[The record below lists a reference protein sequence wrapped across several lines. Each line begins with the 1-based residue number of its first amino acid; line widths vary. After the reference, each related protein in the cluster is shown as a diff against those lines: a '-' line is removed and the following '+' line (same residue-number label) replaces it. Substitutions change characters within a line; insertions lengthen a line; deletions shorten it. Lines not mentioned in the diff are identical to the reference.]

1 VIDPRRDCETYL
13 DIARE
18 NDMVITHILETHRN
32 EDYVTGSAELQALTG
47 ARILHGDLDFGY
59 GATITDGR
67 EIELGSIVLR
77 AISTPGHTPESMCY
91 GIVDREGGLETVG
104 AFTGDTLLV
113 GGVGRTDLLGP
124 ENIEEM
130 SAMQY
135 DSIFGRLL
143 PLGDGVVIFPAHGA
157 GSVCGSNIASRE
169 DSTIGL
175 EKAQNPWLQVGGK
188 EEFIALKRNEMLERP
203 YYFDRMEEVNLKGQP
218 LLGRLP
224 VAPPV
229 RAEDVWRSY
238 GDLAI
243 VDVRSPTSYAA
254 SHIPGSISLPLEIL
268 PHYGGWIV
276 PYDRPVLLVTDGQ
289 EQLAPSIR
297 ALVRTGYDDIW
308 GHLQGGMVAWHAA
321 TLPTSSFP
329 VWSAS
334 AIGERKDGDLFYLDI
349 RMGKEWNEV
358 RAPDAHHIFVGHL
371 PSRIDEVPG
380 DRDIVILCST
390 GMRGSLAASI
400 LKARGRSPI
409 NLLGGLTGWMRAG
422 LPISYISM

>member
-1 VIDPRRDCETYL
+1 MSEGV
-13 DIARE
+13 
-18 NDMVITHILETHRN
+18 
-32 EDYVTGSAELQALTG
+32 ELQVA
-47 ARILHGDLDFGY
+47 
-59 GATITDGR
+59 
-67 EIELGSIVLR
+67 
-77 AISTPGHTPESMCY
+77 GHT
-91 GIVDREGGLETVG
+91 VTVTSPDKVFFQ
-104 AFTGDTLLV
+104 ARGDTKL
-113 GGVGRTDLLGP
+113 DL
-124 ENIEEM
+124 IE
-130 SAMQY
+130 Y
-135 DSIFGRLL
+135 YLSI
-143 PLGDGVVIFPAHGA
+143 GDAVM
-157 GSVCGSNIASRE
+157 R
-169 DSTIGL
+169 
-175 EKAQNPWLQVGGK
+175 Q
-188 EEFIALKRNEMLERP
+188 M
-203 YYFDRMEEVNLKGQP
+203 
-218 LLGRLP
+218 
-224 VAPPV
+224 
-229 RAEDVWRSY
+229 
-238 GDLAI
+238 
-243 VDVRSPTSYAA
+243 
-254 SHIPGSISLPLEIL
+254 
-268 PHYGGWIV
+268 
-276 PYDRPVLLVTDGQ
+276 YDRPVLLVTDGQ